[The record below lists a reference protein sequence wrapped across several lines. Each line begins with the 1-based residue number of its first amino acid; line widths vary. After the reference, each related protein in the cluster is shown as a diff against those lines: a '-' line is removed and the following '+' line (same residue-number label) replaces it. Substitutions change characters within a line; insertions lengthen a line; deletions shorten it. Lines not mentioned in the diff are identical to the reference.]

1 MYEPSGI
8 PSRGTEKTPSETAP
22 ANEMLDVQSSGF
34 TQVVGDAITVTVD
47 PELKVP
53 VTTGVTAFEYVCAL
67 CVAVIGWKDAVVDP

>member
-8 PSRGTEKTPSETAP
+8 PSSGMEKEPPDTAP

-34 TQVVGDAITVTVD
+34 TQVVGDAITVTAD

-53 VTTGVTAFEYVCAL
+53 VTAGVTAFEYVCAL
-67 CVAVIGWKDAVVDP
+67 CDAVIG